1 MNKFSVIIPVYNAS
15 RFLRECLDSVCAAVK
30 ALEKAIGAGESTG
43 SPLVEVICVDDGST
57 DGSSAILEEYKNS
70 FLHLHTAT
78 TTTTNFRVIHQKN
91 AGVSAARNAALEV
104 AKGEYITFIDADD
117 TIEPYWFASAAKLI
131 AANSPDLVRLGEK
144 WGRFKGEQGTFEG
157 PAAAKWAWT
166 TLSDYG
172 YLWLCFI
179 RRDVI
184 GDLRFRPVINCK
196 EDGIFL
202 MELAPKLKKVC
213 QGDYAGYRYR
223 MCAGSLTKKNRRV
236 AQSVAYLTAYREIWQ
251 AQSAWT
257 KEMGIAELVRRQLR
271 FGADHDVW
279 EWQHQR
285 RSDDTESP
293 KKIRA
298 AYLALEQSGALWP
311 GWCHPKKRL
320 WLPFM
325 LWRKTGWLMGFQIM
339 DAFVKLV
346 GNAKKIVTKKVRPLL
361 LTLISHSLKKY
372 DIIRA
377 TNCR

>member
-30 ALEKAIGAGESTG
+30 ALEKA
-43 SPLVEVICVDDGST
+43 VEVICIDDGST
-57 DGSSAILEEYKNS
+57 DGSGEILEEYKNS
-70 FLHLHTAT
+70 
-78 TTTTNFRVIHQKN
+78 NFRVIHQKN
-91 AGVSAARNAALEV
+91 AGVWAARNAALEV

-213 QGDYAGYRYR
+213 EGNYAGYRYR

-236 AQSVAYLTAYREIWQ
+236 EQSIAYLTALREIWE
-251 AQSAWT
+251 AQSAWA
-257 KEMGIAELVRRQLR
+257 KRMGIESTLR
-271 FGADHDVW
+271 CHLKCAASHDVI
-279 EWQHQR
+279 EWVQRGVSGEDGAPIHQNF
-285 RSDDTESP
+285 
-293 KKIRA
+293 IV
-298 AYLALEQSGALWP
+298 LEKSGAIPRGWYEQKRFLIPFLWWRMT
-311 GWCHPKKRL
+311 GQTWLIRLADQLAHGVHGVLQLFKRK
-320 WLPFM
+320 
-325 LWRKTGWLMGFQIM
+325 R
-339 DAFVKLV
+339 
-346 GNAKKIVTKKVRPLL
+346 
-361 LTLISHSLKKY
+361 
-372 DIIRA
+372 
-377 TNCR
+377 